1 MSRAS
6 RAGLPFTTHSF
17 RGLGVMAEPMAKNI
31 TLVYILAINFPKS
44 AYADNRLIVT
54 RSRPRC
60 RHARAGMA
68 GDSCRTTTMA
78 AAHRIQTELMPGR
91 SPAQCRA
98 VRLAGQAKRQRRKPH
113 RTGRISEER
122 RVGKERVST

>member
-1 MSRAS
+1 MRISDWS
-6 RAGLPFTTHSF
+6 SDVCSSDL
-17 RGLGVMAEPMAKNI
+17 MAKNI